1 MAAVPSSKCDNN
13 KVRHAQP
20 NCRLSIQ
27 DTVPAPPL
35 SLPCTPLHD
44 GPCRRDRHFVPYH
57 LSFPVGNPTHSSMG
71 RAPKDSDKNRNP
83 SLPLEKAS
91 QTWAAEKARVAIL
104 NASRG
109 RGEGKKKGHRKAG
122 PADPE
127 ESTELRSLRRAGQSG
142 GNS

>member
-35 SLPCTPLHD
+35 SLPCTPLMTAPAD
-44 GPCRRDRHFVPYH
+44 GTDTLCLTTLASLWEIPLTAAWAVP
-57 LSFPVGNPTHSSMG
+57 
-71 RAPKDSDKNRNP
+71 PKTPDKNRNP
-83 SLPLEKAS
+83 PLPLEKAS

-109 RGEGKKKGHRKAG
+109 RGEGEKKGH
-122 PADPE
+122 
-127 ESTELRSLRRAGQSG
+127 
-142 GNS
+142 